1 MAKTYAIGV
10 KDIKAGAIGAG
21 GTMGTT
27 LTSVG
32 KIYKDTA
39 SLVEAA
45 PTVTRH
51 YSEGSKYPFLATL
64 VAGETPLKFTIV
76 DTSAEELAKW
86 LGGTV
91 DTDKWL
97 AGLDQF
103 SQELSIEVEGAMGIN
118 IQIARALVYGII
130 NWNMSRTE
138 IAKVEITA
146 EVLEPEDAATP
157 PVKTL
162 PAS

>member
-1 MAKTYAIGV
+1 MSKTYAIGV
-10 KDIKAGAIGAG
+10 KDIKAGAIGSG
-21 GTMGTT
+21 GTMGTS

-51 YSEGSKYPFLATL
+51 YTEGSKYPFLATL

-76 DTSAEELAKW
+76 DTSAAVLAQW
-86 LGGTV
+86 LGGSVNT
-91 DTDKWL
+91 TSWL

-103 SQELSIEVEGAMGIN
+103 SQELSLEVDGAMGVN
-118 IQIARALVYGII
+118 IEIARAMVYGTI

-138 IAKVEITA
+138 IAKIEITA
-146 EVLEPEDAATP
+146 EIMEPEDAATP
-157 PVKTL
+157 PVKTV
-162 PAS
+162 PAA